1 MYNLL
6 NLFADGIELELAIAF
21 ALPIIYTALS
31 LIFFWRRINH
41 PWFFASTSLILLF
54 IFYSLVISWT
64 LPEPPA
70 EHLRILEQPPL
81 FGPLRV
87 PMLIFTLI
95 SLPMLYF
102 LGTQF
107 RKPRK

>member
-6 NLFADGIELELAIAF
+6 NLFADGIELELVIAF
-21 ALPIIYTALS
+21 ALPIIYTVLS
-31 LIFFWRRINH
+31 LIFFWGRINY
-41 PWFFASTSLILLF
+41 PWIFASLSLIVLF
-54 IFYSLVISWT
+54 ICYSLVIGWT

-70 EHLRILEQPPL
+70 EHFRIIEEPPL

-87 PMLIFTLI
+87 PMLIFTLL
-95 SLPMLYF
+95 SLPILYF

-107 RKPRK
+107 RKFRK

>member
-6 NLFADGIELELAIAF
+6 NLFADGVELELALAF

-31 LIFFWRRINH
+31 LIFFWGRINH
-41 PWFFASTSLILLF
+41 PWFFASASLILLF
-54 IFYSLVISWT
+54 ICYSLVIGWT

-70 EHLRILEQPPL
+70 EHLRIVEQPPL

-87 PMLIFTLI
+87 PMLIFTSL
-95 SLPMLYF
+95 SLPILYF
-102 LGTQF
+102 LGMWF
-107 RKPRK
+107 RKPR